1 MQGAYI
7 MTHPD
12 AYDSA
17 FWKSLPN
24 GTFWPGQLV
33 CQCIR
38 LALILSCLSAC
49 SCHGRTFAL
58 IIFWL
63 HARC

>member
-1 MQGAYI
+1 

-33 CQCIR
+33 CPCTR
-38 LALILSCLSAC
+38 LALILYHPTAC
-49 SCHGRTFAL
+49 YYQDRVFAL
-58 IIFWL
+58 
-63 HARC
+63 CN